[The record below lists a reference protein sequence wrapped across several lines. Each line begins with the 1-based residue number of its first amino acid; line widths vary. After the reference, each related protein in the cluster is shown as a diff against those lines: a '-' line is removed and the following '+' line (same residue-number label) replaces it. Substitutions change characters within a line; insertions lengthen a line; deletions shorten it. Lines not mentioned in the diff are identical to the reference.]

1 MSPLFLATILFTATV
16 VDSTRTVLV
25 GIRGIFQ
32 QLKSLLA
39 LQMIFCDA
47 SCLAI
52 IKKNQYT
59 ARSALQAALLREL
72 LMQGIVH
79 DTEIEVIIF
88 FQLSAKTII

>member
-25 GIRGIFQ
+25 GIR
-32 QLKSLLA
+32 
-39 LQMIFCDA
+39 
-47 SCLAI
+47 
-52 IKKNQYT
+52 

-79 DTEIEVIIF
+79 DTEIE
-88 FQLSAKTII
+88 LSAKTII

>member
-25 GIRGIFQ
+25 GIR
-32 QLKSLLA
+32 
-39 LQMIFCDA
+39 
-47 SCLAI
+47 
-52 IKKNQYT
+52 

-79 DTEIEVIIF
+79 DTEIE
-88 FQLSAKTII
+88 SAYHPVSPMKQGNLNRIAQMGARGFGRRR